1 MPSRRRYLS
10 ALLAAGL
17 SLILCEAALQLAAR
31 MVPFVN
37 YQISPP
43 WSRNQVPDSGLG
55 YRNSPFF
62 PGHDRRGYRNDD
74 ALDRYDIVAIGDSMT
89 YGFGV
94 SPESSWPRQLRTL
107 SGRTVYNGGV
117 GGYGPCEYERVAE
130 ELLVLKP
137 ELVIVALNVT
147 NDIADAYRSVVLER
161 RCPNLMTTDPATL
174 AAMRQADDKATLREL
189 VAQFQPETPP
199 PSPALWKRTALYGLA
214 RSLYIQ
220 ARRADMN
227 PFRDFDDTFES
238 ATSQRFRVPMA
249 SPAPFRTVFIDPR
262 LHEFAIDSQ
271 DPRIEE
277 GLRITFGA
285 IRLLRGNLERSGVHL
300 IVAVLYS
307 KPYVLAPVL
316 ERDRRDLLP
325 RFQRM
330 NDLEARA
337 TERVSRWLSANGI
350 RFIDTAG
357 RMRAEVSAGRMLF
370 AESDDYHPNAAGY
383 AAIAAVILEGA
394 GGVLNAK
401 RPASR

>member
-1 MPSRRRYLS
+1 MQSRRRYVS

-17 SLILCEAALQLAAR
+17 SLIFCEAALQLAAR
-31 MVPFVN
+31 MIPFVK
-37 YQISPP
+37 YQLSPP
-43 WSRNQVPDSGLG
+43 WSRNQVRDSGLG

-74 ALDRYDIVAIGDSMT
+74 ALDRYDIVAIGDSTT

-94 SPESSWPRQLRTL
+94 SPEASWPRQLRTL
-107 SGRTVYNGGV
+107 SSRTVYNGGV
-117 GGYGPCEYERVAE
+117 GGYGPCEYERVAD

-137 ELVIVALNVT
+137 DLVIVGLNVG
-147 NDIADAYRSVVLER
+147 NDFADAYRSVVLDR
-161 RCPNLMTTDPATL
+161 RCPNLMTSDPVRL
-174 AAMRQADDKATLREL
+174 AAMQQADDQATLREL

-199 PSPALWKRTALYGLA
+199 PVQAFWKRSALYGLA

-238 ATSQRFRVPMA
+238 AAGQRFRVPMA

-262 LHEFAIDSQ
+262 LVEFAIDSQ

-277 GLRITFGA
+277 GFRITFDA
-285 IRLLRGNLERSGVHL
+285 LALLRANLERKGVHL
-300 IVAVLYS
+300 IVAVIHN

-325 RFQRM
+325 RFQRV
-330 NDLEARA
+330 NGLEARA
-337 TERVSRWLSANGI
+337 TERVTEWLSANGI

-357 RMRAEVSAGRMLF
+357 RMKAEVSAGRMPF
-370 AESDDYHPNAAGY
+370 AESDDHHPNAAGY
-383 AAIAAVILEGA
+383 AAIAGVIFESVK
-394 GGVLNAK
+394 GVLNAK